1 MRDVIFAAL
10 FDRMARDPRVF
21 FITADV
27 GINLVEKIR
36 DAYPD
41 RYLNVGIAEANM
53 IGVAAGLCASGY
65 RPVCYTFSQF
75 LIHRAF
81 EQLRDDVALHG
92 YPLVLLGTTTGFD
105 NCQMGPTHH
114 AVDDWGVARNLPG
127 IEIHCPVTKE
137 YAGVILNDVIDRD
150 TFAYIRI
157 SKGGGLEY
165 KPLVW
170 VCGQPHTL
178 LLSYGGMARECFLAR
193 ATATSLSVWPVEQLH
208 PLWWS
213 PNKAPVRFERLVV
226 VEDHFADTGLYS
238 SVCRLVAEQRL
249 PIEVVSRAP
258 SGYYRESG
266 DNPAHFWKKF
276 RGDAESLAEDFG

>member
-1 MRDVIFAAL
+1 MRDAIFDSL

-21 FITADV
+21 FLCADV

-127 IEIHCPVTKE
+127 LEVHCPASRG
-137 YAGVILNDVIDRD
+137 YAESVLDRVMD
-150 TFAYIRI
+150 RVVFAYIRI
-157 SKGGGLEY
+157 PKGKGDWWDAR
-165 KPLVW
+165 LVY
-170 VCGQPHTL
+170 GTNTTL
-178 LLSYGGMARECFLAR
+178 LTYGGMVEECFRAHQLAP
-193 ATATSLSVWPVEQLH
+193 SLSVRVVSEIH
-208 PLWWS
+208 PLS
-213 PNKAPVRFERLVV
+213 EMAITGAGKRLVV
-226 VEDHFADTGLYS
+226 VEDHFATTGLYS
-238 SVCRLVAEQRL
+238 SVCQLVAHHRL

>member
-1 MRDVIFAAL
+1 MRDAIFSAL

-21 FITADV
+21 FLTADV

-53 IGVAAGLCASGY
+53 VGVAAGLCASGY

-81 EQLRDDVALHG
+81 EQLRDDIALHG

-114 AVDDWGVARNLPG
+114 AIDDWGVARNLPG
-127 IEIHCPVTKE
+127 IEVHCPNNVNR
-137 YAGVILNDVIDRD
+137 ASVIIESVLDRD
-150 TFAYIRI
+150 VFAYVRI
-157 SKGGGLEY
+157 PKGSGHLLDSDLR
-165 KPLVW
+165 PSRRA
-170 VCGQPHTL
+170 L
-178 LLSYGGMARECFLAR
+178 LLTYGGMASECFKAQRL
-193 ATATSLSVWPVEQLH
+193 ATSLSVSTVCRLN
-208 PLWWS
+208 PLGIMDRIDFNS
-213 PNKAPVRFERLVV
+213 LVV
-226 VEDHFADTGLYS
+226 VEDHFADTGLFS
-238 SVCRLVAEQRL
+238 SVCRLVAEYRL

>member
-1 MRDVIFAAL
+1 MRDAIFTAL

-21 FITADV
+21 FLTADV

-36 DAYPD
+36 DTYPD

-53 IGVAAGLCASGY
+53 VGVAAGLCASGY

-92 YPLVLLGTTTGFD
+92 YPLVLLGTTCGFD

-127 IEIHCPVTKE
+127 LEVHCPNNVGC
-137 YAGVILNDVIDRD
+137 ASALFNDVMDD
-150 TFAYIRI
+150 GELTYIRI
-157 SKGGGLEY
+157 PKGKGVEDNYRQGAGDTLLMTYGNMAGE
-165 KPLVW
+165 
-170 VCGQPHTL
+170 CFRAHQINL
-178 LLSYGGMARECFLAR
+178 LLSVVVLN
-193 ATATSLSVWPVEQLH
+193 TLH
-208 PLWWS
+208 PLS
-213 PNKAPVRFERLVV
+213 YLSAVALRPVKRLVV

-258 SGYYRESG
+258 CGYYHESG

>member
-1 MRDVIFAAL
+1 MRDAIFDSL
-10 FDRMARDPRVF
+10 FRRMAKDERIF
-21 FITADV
+21 FVCADV
-27 GINLVEKIR
+27 GINLVERIR

-81 EQLRDDVALHG
+81 EQLRDDIALHG

-127 IEIHCPVTKE
+127 LEVHCPMTMG
-137 YAGVILNDVIDRD
+137 YAKTILDEVMDAEA
-150 TFAYIRI
+150 FAYVRI
-157 SKGGGLEY
+157 PKGKGFVDDYLIGEPGGTTIL
-165 KPLVW
+165 
-170 VCGQPHTL
+170 T
-178 LLSYGGMARECFLAR
+178 YGGMFEACAWARER
-193 ATATSLSVWPVEQLH
+193 ATNLSVVMKQKLH
-208 PLWWS
+208 PVNELTL
-213 PNKAPVRFERLVV
+213 PMPGGRLVV
-226 VEDHFADTGLYS
+226 VEDHFADTGLFS
-238 SVCRLVAEQRL
+238 SVCRVVAEQRL

-258 SGYYRESG
+258 CGYYRESG
-266 DNPAHFWKKF
+266 DNPLHFWKKF